1 MELKQVDREKLKTAL
16 DLTTWIV
23 NQLHQKRYNK
33 VAAYLATHQVCP
45 LSAPTRCAGPRSLCN
60 HKKIM

>member
-1 MELKQVDREKLKTAL
+1 MELKQVDREKLKTAI
-16 DLTTWIV
+16 DLTPWIV

-45 LSAPTRCAGPRSLCN
+45 LSQCRDIHL
-60 HKKIM
+60 